1 MNPENKMRERTP
13 PGRDAGAPPAPRRI
27 EVREL
32 LGEGRELRL
41 LHDGQEYRLTITSKG
56 KLILTK

>member
-1 MNPENKMRERTP
+1 LNPENKMRERTP
-13 PGRDAGAPPAPRRI
+13 PGRDVGAPPAPRRI
-27 EVREL
+27 EVRDL

>member
-1 MNPENKMRERTP
+1 MRERTL

>member
-1 MNPENKMRERTP
+1 MDQNHKTRESNS
-13 PGRDAGAPPAPRRI
+13 PGNGAGVPSAPRRMD
-27 EVREL
+27 VREL

-41 LHDGQEYRLTITSKG
+41 MHDGQEYRLTITSKG